1 MDGVHV
7 CKVEDV
13 LGWGV
18 GVGSAWGLGVGG
30 VDRSLSL
37 EKRCAGLRSLVGGV
51 ECIYYV
57 VYQHQCSCLTY
68 SNTKHRTNSPF
79 AKVEAV
85 K

>member
-1 MDGVHV
+1 M

-57 VYQHQCSCLTY
+57 VY
-68 SNTKHRTNSPF
+68 
-79 AKVEAV
+79 
-85 K
+85 